1 MIEPIE
7 ESEEDDLEP
16 KEENTKEDPQSADC
30 MTHTLV
36 DHVNPQAMEVEESLK
51 QQSVTILIKTRS
63 PNDLMNGK
71 VKHVTLHGKRGS
83 EEKTQRFEK
92 FATSTEPSRFHP
104 TRLHNLRML
113 ILQEEPPAHIRL
125 YCCPHSQRAE
135 AKRIIQETQE
145 TDHSATTFPCND
157 TLSPKALPLC
167 LQGLALPEVPHLAE
181 PAMAFDVALPDLGL
195 LPLPLL
201 GADYVVRCLPY

>member
-1 MIEPIE
+1 
-7 ESEEDDLEP
+7 
-16 KEENTKEDPQSADC
+16 

-36 DHVNPQAMEVEESLK
+36 SHVNPQAMKVEESLM

-71 VKHVTLHGKRGS
+71 VKHVTLHRKRRS

-104 TRLHNLRML
+104 TRLHDLCML
-113 ILQEEPPAHIRL
+113 ILQEEPPAHIWL
-125 YCCPHSQRAE
+125 YCCPHPQRAE

-145 TDHSATTFPCND
+145 TQIIRPRPSLATTLYLQKFCLFVCRDKLFLKCHIQLNQLWFLMQHSQISGYFHYLSQERTMLFEVFPID
-157 TLSPKALPLC
+157 DHKKIRS
-167 LQGLALPEVPHLAE
+167 LQQQHQHGIYDWIEIKILKE
-181 PAMAFDVALPDLGL
+181 
-195 LPLPLL
+195 
-201 GADYVVRCLPY
+201 